1 MLRHSR
7 KVLLKN
13 NVCPIIYQKKNFLTQ
28 EYKCTE
34 AWKNMNSSP
43 VFNKININDFYNVV
57 DQNYTSK
64 GVISAIDVD
73 IFANAIKDSSHLEE
87 LKDMLHK
94 LRLSAETGNMLEST
108 RQATVRNFMEFGDIN
123 ELVEILK
130 NPLNFGV
137 FLDYYSAN
145 ILLDHLITTANYEL
159 AARVA
164 SLVMLQ
170 EEYDNDITCALCQ
183 YACFKY
189 ITDYVP
195 PEPAPAPPEQKN
207 KKVEEIKIRIKF
219 LRNPYF
225 DDHFDIQDTITL
237 SGKTL
242 AWISERATD
251 NLSNNLQL
259 VGWLIYKKF
268 DKLTAFCETLNKEK
282 SFKVYGEVLKL
293 LQREAG
299 LVEPE
304 SKPILENCFAILSKV
319 EKTSSDVSLEESL
332 KNAIENAI
340 NKSHKNDVSDQQQ
353 LYTSWSKIR
362 DEKLAEQAQ
371 RLDRARRLQLVQEKQ
386 KEMQDEE
393 QKLWFFENEDQI
405 DLEIEDKEK
414 LTDKSTL
421 KKKATKTTDENY
433 IPPEIRPKKK

>member
-1 MLRHSR
+1 MLRNSR

-13 NVCPIIYQKKNFLTQ
+13 SVRPIIYHKKTFLTQ

-34 AWKNMNSSP
+34 AWENMNSSP

-108 RQATVRNFMEFGDIN
+108 RQATVRNYMKFGDIN

-145 ILLDHLITTANYEL
+145 ILLDNLITTANYEQ

-164 SLVMLQ
+164 ALMMLQ
-170 EEYDNDITCALCQ
+170 EEYDNDITCSLCQ
-183 YACFKY
+183 YACLKY

-195 PEPAPAPPEQKN
+195 PEPVPAPPEQKN

-225 DDHFDIQDTITL
+225 DDHFDIQDTFTL

-242 AWISERATD
+242 AWISERAKD
-251 NLSNNLQL
+251 NLSNNLQII
-259 VGWLIYKKF
+259 GWLIYRKF
-268 DKLTAFCETLNKEK
+268 DKLSAFCETISKEK
-282 SFKVYGEVLKL
+282 SFKVYAEVLKL
-293 LQREAG
+293 LQRETGIVDA
-299 LVEPE
+299 E
-304 SKPILENCFAILSKV
+304 SKPVLENCFAILNKV
-319 EKTSSDVSLEESL
+319 EQTPSDVSLEESL

-340 NKSHKNDVSDQQQ
+340 NKSHKNDVSNQEQVI
-353 LYTSWSKIR
+353 LIFFIR
-362 DEKLAEQAQ
+362 
-371 RLDRARRLQLVQEKQ
+371 
-386 KEMQDEE
+386 
-393 QKLWFFENEDQI
+393 
-405 DLEIEDKEK
+405 
-414 LTDKSTL
+414 
-421 KKKATKTTDENY
+421 
-433 IPPEIRPKKK
+433 